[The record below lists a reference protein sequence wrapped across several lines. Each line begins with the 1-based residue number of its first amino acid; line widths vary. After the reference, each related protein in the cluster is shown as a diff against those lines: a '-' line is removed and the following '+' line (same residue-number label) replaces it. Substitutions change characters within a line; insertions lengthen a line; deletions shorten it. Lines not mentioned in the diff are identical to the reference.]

1 MARKGGDQNKP
12 SHTHPITLRE
22 GDNTMTDTLTKE
34 ERFIFDWQY
43 RRLGDFK
50 SALVNAIKTADKGNR
65 ELLRRG
71 FPDEVGAYEKFAH
84 TPGWWDEVEA
94 KGETDASS
102 SSVYIPPHF
111 NL

>member
-1 MARKGGDQNKP
+1 
-12 SHTHPITLRE
+12 
-22 GDNTMTDTLTKE
+22 MTDTLTKE

-50 SALVNAIKTADKGNR
+50 AALINAIKVADQGNR

-94 KGETDASS
+94 KGRYATDVQIRLGSGFRDEVEAKGETR
-102 SSVYIPPHF
+102 
-111 NL
+111 